1 MAGGAKELPHT
12 VSRGPA
18 GTALPVV
25 LWALVILGALSTAA
39 FVTAMLDL
47 RLALHHQDFAA
58 ALGSAETGL
67 AEALAA
73 VARQPT
79 RAAAPDSVRGTIGGS
94 GTYQARWEP
103 AVGGF
108 RVVATGV
115 RGSAER
121 RVEAWVSFDAGGG
134 LRISAWREVR

>member
-1 MAGGAKELPHT
+1 MARGLAEQPDAMK
-12 VSRGPA
+12 SRRA

-25 LWALVILGALSTAA
+25 LWALIILGALSTAA
-39 FVTAMLDL
+39 FVTAVLDL
-47 RLALHHQDFAA
+47 KLAIHHHDFAR
-58 ALGSAETGL
+58 ALGAAEAGL

-79 RAAAPDSVRGTIGGS
+79 RAATPDSVAGTIGS
-94 GTYQARWEP
+94 ATYRARWEP
-103 AVGGF
+103 GAVGF

-121 RVEAWVSFDAGGG
+121 RVEAWVSSDAGGG

>member
-1 MAGGAKELPHT
+1 
-12 VSRGPA
+12 
-18 GTALPVV
+18 VV

-39 FVTAMLDL
+39 FVSAMLDL

-58 ALGSAETGL
+58 ALSSAETGL

-79 RAAAPDSVRGTIGGS
+79 RAAAPDSVRGAIGS
-94 GTYQARWEP
+94 GTYRVRWEP